1 MATATFDLSD
11 LSRLL
16 GRNLSKQE
24 IERIPLMGTPIEGI
38 DGDCV
43 TIEVF
48 PNRPDMLSI
57 EGFARALSGF
67 LGLDGGLKKYS
78 LKPAKLSLFNKGVA
92 SRPFIVGAVVRNV
105 KLDKLMI
112 SNLMQLQEK
121 IHDTMGRRRKKIAI
135 GLHDISRLE
144 PPFYYR
150 EAAKSESFIPLD
162 FSSPMSLPDILER
175 HPKGRDYAFI
185 LQGAS
190 KYPILVD
197 SKGNV
202 LSFPPII
209 NGELTRVTDATSSI
223 FVELTGTDQSAL
235 SNALNILCSAF
246 LDRGFAVEQ
255 VEVIS
260 EKKLLTPDFTSLEMA
275 LDLNYCN
282 RLLGLDLTAKD
293 AAGLLKKARYGVV
306 RQSSPMDVLVP
317 AYRSDVMHEIDLVE
331 DIAIAYG
338 YGDFS
343 STISDVATFGKQH
356 PLEVFSSRVRQV
368 MIGFGMNEAL
378 SFFLTN
384 IERGFSIPRLQSSG
398 AVEIANPRTS
408 DYTHFRGSLLP
419 SLLEALAHNAQYE
432 LPQRL
437 FEIGDAVTVSG
448 NEPVQARYLSV
459 AIVHEKAN
467 YSEAKGYLESLAREL
482 ALPLGSVEPVS
493 GPTFIHGRAAKVGIG
508 ASAAIVGEISP
519 EVISKFGIEFPVSVF
534 ELDLSRLCP
543 E

>member
-16 GRNLSKQE
+16 GRALSKQD
-24 IERIPLMGTPIEGI
+24 IERIPLMGTPVEGI
-38 DGDCV
+38 DGDCITV
-43 TIEVF
+43 EVF

-67 LGLDGGLKKYS
+67 LGLDDGMKKYS
-78 LKPAKLSLFNKGVA
+78 LKPAKVSLFNKGVA

-112 SNLMQLQEK
+112 KNLMQLQEK
-121 IHDTMGRRRKKIAI
+121 LHDTMGRRRKKIAI

-162 FSSPMSLPDILER
+162 FQAPMSLPEILER
-175 HPKGRDYAFI
+175 HPKGRDYAHV
-185 LQGAS
+185 LQGVS
-190 KYPILVD
+190 KYPILID

-209 NGELTRVTDATSSI
+209 NGELTRVTEHSSSI
-223 FVELTGTDQSAL
+223 FVELTGTDASAL
-235 SNALNILCSAF
+235 SVALNILCSAF
-246 LDRGFAVEQ
+246 LDRGFVVEQ
-255 VEVIS
+255 VEVVA
-260 EKKLLTPDFTSLEMA
+260 ERKALTPDFTPLEMK

-282 RLLGLDLTAKD
+282 RLLGLELSPKD
-293 AAGLLKKARYGVV
+293 AAALLKKARYGVV
-306 RQSSPMDVLVP
+306 KQSNPMEVLVP

-338 YGDFS
+338 YGNFND
-343 STISDVATFGKQH
+343 TISDVATVGRQH
-356 PLEVFSSRVRQV
+356 PLEQFSSRVREV
-368 MIGFGMNEAL
+368 MIGFGMNESL

-384 IERGFSIPRLQSSG
+384 LERGFSAPRLRSAN

-419 SLLEALAHNAQYE
+419 SLLDSLAHNSQYE

-437 FEIGDAVTVSG
+437 FEIGDAVVVANG
-448 NEPVQARYLSV
+448 EPVQTRFLSV

-467 YSEAKGYLESLAREL
+467 FSEAKGYLESLAREL
-482 ALPLGSVEPVS
+482 AIPLGSVEPVS
-493 GPTFIHGRAAKVGIG
+493 SPTFINGRAAKVNLGP
-508 ASAAIVGEISP
+508 SAALVGEVSP
-519 EVISKFGIEFPVSVF
+519 EVLSAFGLEVPVSVF
-534 ELDLSRLCP
+534 ELDLSKLCP